1 MHGII
6 IHVPIAE
13 VPPHLKKLVK
23 FIGRAF
29 YQPQQIVVL
38 DILAKYP
45 WYMDLLGYM
54 NHFCSHAQFTYSHTY
69 IRICI
74 NAYIV

>member
-45 WYMDLLGYM
+45 WYVDLLGYEPLFVVM
-54 NHFCSHAQFTYSHTY
+54 HNSLIHTHTHV
-69 IRICI
+69 

>member
-1 MHGII
+1 MLYLEHTRSERGMKCRLHVITV
-6 IHVPIAE
+6 IHLPTAE

-45 WYMDLLGYM
+45 WYVHLHGFPGL
-54 NHFCSHAQFTYSHTY
+54 
-69 IRICI
+69 
-74 NAYIV
+74 

>member
-1 MHGII
+1 MLYLEHTSENASLTFPY
-6 IHVPIAE
+6 VAE

-45 WYMDLLGYM
+45 WYVAL
-54 NHFCSHAQFTYSHTY
+54 FTSFAHMHTHT
-69 IRICI
+69 CI
-74 NAYIV
+74 ILCIV